1 MTARLCELY
10 TAHRRRKTNTMN
22 SKVYLSFGG
31 LLLILHGP
39 YKKLTSL
46 KVEQMYLLVK
56 R

>member
-1 MTARLCELY
+1 MCKSALGAVGLKDM
-10 TAHRRRKTNTMN
+10 ANSVN

-31 LLLILHGP
+31 LLLVLHGP
-39 YKKLTSL
+39 YRKLTSL